1 MEIILAAYIF
11 LFLISF
17 LFSRKKMKL
26 YFFII
31 SLTFAIIAFFFVP
44 DVSFD
49 LYRHYTV
56 IDTFRKYGWNF
67 GVITGEFPSLIIANG
82 FFYLISFLPSNSFLP
97 AITAFISYYA
107 LLNIINKAAIKYNL
121 NRKSMLLGAFF
132 TVTTFNYLALMSG
145 IRNWLAFSLFAYF
158 LYIDLVE
165 NRKKVVCAI
174 MYVALC
180 FLHSSV
186 WILVAFRIAA
196 QFFNKLTSIVVI
208 ACLVGWSYYTNL
220 IFYILN
226 KFSNVKFINALQDK
240 ISFYLVFPSENTTVK
255 YQMISF
261 IGIVLVFIYF
271 IYLKG
276 NSIKDMNRYFEFIIL
291 VIAFSFGSI
300 KFYRVFISFVQLLCF
315 LSPPCIMLMV
325 NNFAIKSGKKKRSIY
340 NARYKLQRIIWRNYI
355 LTLFI
360 IVLSIYNMI
369 YLFKFQYFVIIFKL

>member
-1 MEIILAAYIF
+1 MEIIIAAYIF

-17 LFSRKKMKL
+17 LFPRKRMKL

-49 LYRHYTV
+49 LYRHYGV

-107 LLNIINKAAIKYNL
+107 LLNIIYKAAIKYNL

-165 NRKKVVCAI
+165 NRRKVVCAI
-174 MYVALC
+174 MYIALC

-196 QFFNKLTSIVVI
+196 KFFNKLTSIIVI

-226 KFSNVKFINALQDK
+226 KFSNVKFINVLQDK
-240 ISFYLVFPSENTTVK
+240 ISFYLVLPTENTTVK

-261 IGIVLVFIYF
+261 IGIVIVFIYF
-271 IYLKG
+271 IYFKG
-276 NSIKDMNRYFEFIIL
+276 NNIKDMNTYFKFIIL

-325 NNFAIKSGKKKRSIY
+325 SNLAAKFGKKEHSIY
-340 NARYKLQRIIWRNYI
+340 RYKLRGIILRNYI

-360 IVLSIYNMI
+360 IVISIYNMI
-369 YLFKFQYFVIIFKL
+369 YLFKFQYFAIIFKL